1 MKLENYLEK
10 IGFCIEKAFT
20 ISLFL
25 NSKRFTK
32 MKNILT
38 LLLIYVS
45 LFSFGQ
51 VGDQFPAM
59 EAETLKNEFVNIPAD
74 LSDKYT
80 LIGLAYSKKSEEYLK
95 TWFEPAYNQFIY
107 KPKTPS
113 VFDISFDVH
122 CYFIP
127 MFTGAKRPAYQ
138 KVMNKLQKTI
148 DKRLQPNVL
157 FYKGQLKEYKEALNF
172 EGNDIPYF
180 FVLNPDGEI
189 IYTTSGRYTKAKMQ
203 EITDMVRSTMSN

>member
-1 MKLENYLEK
+1 MKKLL
-10 IGFCIEKAFT
+10 CISTLF
-20 ISLFL
+20 ISIA
-25 NSKRFTK
+25 S
-32 MKNILT
+32 
-38 LLLIYVS
+38 YS
-45 LFSFGQ
+45 Q
-51 VGDQFPAM
+51 VGDQFPDM
-59 EAETLKNEFVNIPAD
+59 ETETLSNEFVNIPSD

-95 TWFEPAYNQFIY
+95 GWFEPVYNQFIY
-107 KPKTPS
+107 KPATPS
-113 VFDISFDVH
+113 VFTISFDVN

-138 KVMNKLQKTI
+138 KVMTKLKKTI

-172 EGNDIPYF
+172 QGNDIPHF
-180 FVLNPDGEI
+180 FVLNPSGEI

-203 EITDMVRSTMSN
+203 EITDMVRSTMEN